1 MGLEEIVFFALVA
14 VILGIP
20 AVAISARLALR
31 PMVEAIVRLRE
42 AFAAS
47 GQAPRIVSL
56 EAQVSELRRD
66 SAVAGGGAAARPGR
80 GVSQAAQ
87 SACGERL
94 DQERCGRMRNSITY
108 M

>member
-56 EAQVSELRRD
+56 EAQVSELRGETQRLRAEVQRLAQAEEFHRQLKAPAASD
-66 SAVAGGGAAARPGR
+66 SIRSDAEG
-80 GVSQAAQ
+80 
-87 SACGERL
+87 C
-94 DQERCGRMRNSITY
+94 
-108 M
+108 